1 MDPYYFYFKKGVNK
15 IRLTGVNERLI
26 MRKFTV
32 GNMKKIPTYAEYA
45 AENKGKTNNVD
56 KSYVQKIQGEKSDR
70 RSSPSLYATYDRT
83 SGDTEYE
90 DEKGNVTKH
99 NTDKQVLN
107 VIGGTQWKVAG
118 DWLEWTTKVEKKAI
132 M

>member
-1 MDPYYFYFKKGVNK
+1 MDPYYFYLKKGVNK

-26 MRKFTV
+26 MRKLTV
-32 GNMKKIPTYAEYA
+32 GNMKKDSYLCRVRR

-90 DEKGNVTKH
+90 DEKEMLPSTIQTNRF
-99 NTDKQVLN
+99 
-107 VIGGTQWKVAG
+107 
-118 DWLEWTTKVEKKAI
+118 
-132 M
+132 

>member
-45 AENKGKTNNVD
+45 KREQRKD
-56 KSYVQKIQGEKSDR
+56 K
-70 RSSPSLYATYDRT
+70 
-83 SGDTEYE
+83 
-90 DEKGNVTKH
+90 
-99 NTDKQVLN
+99 
-107 VIGGTQWKVAG
+107 
-118 DWLEWTTKVEKKAI
+118 
-132 M
+132 